1 MKNNEE
7 IVANLTDIV
16 SNKEFISEM
25 LDTIEK
31 FKTKMGVY
39 LAVSA
44 ITSYSDI
51 DKLRLIIN
59 TANDIT
65 KLIDFY
71 V

>member
-1 MKNNEE
+1 MNDKE

-39 LAVSA
+39 LAVID
-44 ITSYSDI
+44 ITSNSEI
-51 DKLRLIIN
+51 DKLRRIIK